1 MIDKLEEYGVQFDDL
16 VRKSQTRSQLNHLV
30 SSRDHGWN
38 KSKRLPGIFSFMD
51 MSFGDAKI
59 PYTSHAADERSASV
73 NNLALEF
80 IKDYKYAIAEKCLPC
95 LDI

>member
-1 MIDKLEEYGVQFDDL
+1 
-16 VRKSQTRSQLNHLV
+16 
-30 SSRDHGWN
+30 
-38 KSKRLPGIFSFMD
+38 MD